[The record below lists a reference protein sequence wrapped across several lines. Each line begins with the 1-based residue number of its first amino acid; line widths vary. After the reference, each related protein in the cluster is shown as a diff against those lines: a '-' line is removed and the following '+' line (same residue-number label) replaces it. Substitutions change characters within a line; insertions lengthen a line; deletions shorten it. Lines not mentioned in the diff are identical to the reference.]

1 MNILM
6 QCLDCSTIVLP
17 KNTELSS
24 DNKFAICMSVTA
36 QQRLRPW
43 WACICLLYVLVYFC
57 HAALLITH
65 LAVEPLHSELGKT
78 LQRL

>member
-1 MNILM
+1 MVGM
-6 QCLDCSTIVLP
+6 HMS
-17 KNTELSS
+17 
-24 DNKFAICMSVTA
+24 AICV
-36 QQRLRPW
+36 
-43 WACICLLYVLVYFC
+43 VYFC